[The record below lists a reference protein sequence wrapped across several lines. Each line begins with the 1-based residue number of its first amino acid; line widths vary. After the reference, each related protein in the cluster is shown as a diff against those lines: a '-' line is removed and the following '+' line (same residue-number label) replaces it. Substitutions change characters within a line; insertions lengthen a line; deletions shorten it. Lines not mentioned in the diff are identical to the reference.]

1 MGERKTRKPEERKMT
16 SQPLSDE
23 ASPPQGYI
31 PPELQ
36 DHIGRQ
42 LRAVYNDIL
51 EEPIPDRFLKLLAEL
66 KNKQDGT
73 P

>member
-1 MGERKTRKPEERKMT
+1 MT